1 MAFSAFDKE
10 NLAKICQN
18 QFSKDAKI
26 EPDLLK
32 NNEDIG
38 SQSRLNF
45 TDPLGPIIQTS
56 VRFHDFVYSQYI
68 YTNKNLF

>member
-1 MAFSAFDKE
+1 MGRE
-10 NLAKICQN
+10 NLSKS
-18 QFSKDAKI
+18 FRKDAKI

-32 NNEDIG
+32 NNEDIA

-56 VRFHDFVYSQYI
+56 VRFHDFVITSLSVYI
-68 YTNKNLF
+68 HK